1 MSQED
6 TLSDN
11 DKQPVPTPA
20 SVSPVDPAPAPE
32 PSVDQPTTNEQPLSD
47 VEFFKRETAKAN
59 KEAQTFRQ
67 RAKEAERQLA
77 LEKQRQLE
85 ATGEWQKLYEQAK
98 TDLEAKTQEVEGAS
112 EYKTAFQRVLDARIK
127 RIPEVYRGLVP
138 TDYEP
143 MKLAAWL
150 DANEDRLKAPRFPN
164 LDAGAGGHN
173 GSNAPKVP
181 SAEANDLARKL
192 KIDPMKLT

>member
-11 DKQPVPTPA
+11 DNNPVQPPA
-20 SVSPVDPAPAPE
+20 PQSPVDTSPAPE
-32 PSVDQPTTNEQPLSD
+32 HPVDGQQSEQPLSTE
-47 VEFFKRETAKAN
+47 EFFKRETAAAR
-59 KEAQTFRQ
+59 KEAESLRK
-67 RAKEAERQLA
+67 RAKEAERLLG

-85 ATGEWQKLYEQAK
+85 STGEWQKLYEQTKA
-98 TDLEAKTQEVEGAS
+98 DLEAKTLEIDAAS

-127 RIPEVYRGLVP
+127 RIPEMYRGLIP
-138 TDYEP
+138 TDYDP

-164 LDAGAGGHN
+164 LDAGAGGRSGDN
-173 GSNAPKVP
+173 TPKVP
-181 SAEANDLARKL
+181 SPQANELAQKL